1 MCKKRFINFITK
13 WSSGCTG
20 RVSDDLLPRN
30 HPLSQSGCPLTYFLQ
45 SSVSRNGCLMTYFP
59 GIIHDTGWVP
69 DILFPTRRVSD
80 VLFPSVHSI
89 QRVRSMTFRIHQV
102 NKCIPFFSWI
112 FLSLCSS
119 NIERTISD
127 CSWMKEVYK
136 QRLRMGNATVETS
149 EKIKCVFV
157 LNLRTGNLCSVYWR
171 VVNVCICLNKTEF
184 SPAGICKNN
193 GSWLLLFSSVA
204 KLRDTVSKVVLS
216 IEII

>member
-1 MCKKRFINFITK
+1 MCKKRIINFITK
-13 WSSGCTG
+13 GSAGCIE

-30 HPLSQSGCPLTYFLQ
+30 HPLS
-45 SSVSRNGCLMTYFP
+45 RDGCLMTYFP

-89 QRVRSMTFRIHQV
+89 HRVRSMTSRIHHV
-102 NKCIPFFSWI
+102 NKYILFFSWI

-136 QRLRMGNATVETS
+136 QRLRTGNATVETS

-157 LNLRTGNLCSVYWR
+157 LNWRTGNLCSVYWR
-171 VVNVCICLNKTEF
+171 VVCICLNKTE
-184 SPAGICKNN
+184 
-193 GSWLLLFSSVA
+193 
-204 KLRDTVSKVVLS
+204 LS
-216 IEII
+216 IFYCSYLQEQ